1 MSHPAQAYRQISV
14 RGATPL
20 SLVVMLYVGAI
31 ASMQRAACAIEANDV
46 QQKCTDLNRA
56 LAIIAQLEGTLNFEL
71 GGEVAQT
78 LKALY
83 VYARTEML
91 RANLEN
97 SPQTLRGVIEKLATV
112 REAWY
117 EADHRV
123 PVPATV
129 SAREGFVGGTPPDP
143 PRGPEPL
150 PFERTLEK
158 SPYAPSPAVERRAW
172 DLSA

>member
-20 SLVVMLYVGAI
+20 SLVVMLYDGAI
-31 ASMQRAACAIEANDV
+31 ASLERAACAIEGNDV

-71 GGEVAQT
+71 GGEVAET

-91 RANLEN
+91 RAN
-97 SPQTLRGVIEKLATV
+97 IE
-112 REAWY
+112 
-117 EADHRV
+117 
-123 PVPATV
+123 
-129 SAREGFVGGTPPDP
+129 
-143 PRGPEPL
+143 
-150 PFERTLEK
+150 
-158 SPYAPSPAVERRAW
+158 
-172 DLSA
+172 